1 MKNGIPDTRG
11 MSHPS
16 TPSRKKSPA
25 PTKHKVLT
33 QTGRFVRCGTRRSGG
48 SQDGFVMPGAVAPL
62 RALASVGDDAMRFPS
77 QRAIIE
83 TGVKMKDVWIATAGF
98 VLGWLMSKTWQ
109 DPGCRVGL
117 VVFLV
122 VTAVMALAF
131 ALAVVGHRRPGET
144 PPEDDGE

>member
-1 MKNGIPDTRG
+1 
-11 MSHPS
+11 
-16 TPSRKKSPA
+16 
-25 PTKHKVLT
+25 
-33 QTGRFVRCGTRRSGG
+33 
-48 SQDGFVMPGAVAPL
+48 
-62 RALASVGDDAMRFPS
+62 VGDDAMRFPT

-83 TGVKMKDVWIATAGF
+83 AGVKMKDIWIATAGF

-131 ALAVVGHRRPGET
+131 ALAVVGHRRPGEV